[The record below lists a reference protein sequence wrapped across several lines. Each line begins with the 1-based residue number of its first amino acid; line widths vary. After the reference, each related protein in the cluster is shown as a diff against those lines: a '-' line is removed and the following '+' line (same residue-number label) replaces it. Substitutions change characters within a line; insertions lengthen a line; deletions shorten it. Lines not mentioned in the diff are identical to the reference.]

1 MPTSRV
7 GAFLASI
14 AAPLGIGSVE
24 LADGSRV
31 HGFVCESVA
40 LVGGGRHHRARRLA
54 RLPGQHRS
62 LGAGD
67 ARRLT
72 GPRLL
77 ERNLR
82 MTQPSRSRPVR
93 AARADPLRRA
103 LVFAAAGSVAAVA
116 LPRFARAQAAPK
128 IRIGFWPV
136 AAGLP
141 FFAAVEKG
149 YFKEAGLD
157 VEPLK
162 FAGAQQVMEAMLAG
176 RSDGSAN
183 GTGSANLAIGEI
195 AQPGLF
201 KIFATNPSNAKYV
214 LEEFLVPKD
223 SPIKSMA
230 ELKGKR
236 VASGPGIQN
245 VTLAKTML
253 ERAGAGPMSV
263 TELPIGQHVAAIA
276 AGQVDAVY
284 TLEPTGTVGRLNGT
298 TRVLEAGVVAHY
310 VLGDPLAPWHGGS
323 ASLTTEFIKKYPA
336 ESKKFIAAYARG
348 IDLVRQ
354 QPADARQFMK
364 GYTAIEGP
372 LTAEVPL
379 ASYMLYNE
387 FKPADVAYFQ
397 KFYDLFSDKGIF
409 EKRVVVEPMLFKA

>member
-1 MPTSRV
+1 MKP
-7 GAFLASI
+7 
-14 AAPLGIGSVE
+14 
-24 LADGSRV
+24 
-31 HGFVCESVA
+31 A
-40 LVGGGRHHRARRLA
+40 LVRSVPKVDARRRLA
-54 RLPGQHRS
+54 VVGTAAAAVAA
-62 LGAGD
+62 LG
-67 ARRLT
+67 
-72 GPRLL
+72 GPRL
-77 ERNLR
+77 
-82 MTQPSRSRPVR
+82 VR
-93 AARADPLRRA
+93 AQ
-103 LVFAAAGSVAAVA
+103 GAV
-116 LPRFARAQAAPK
+116 K
-128 IRIGFWPV
+128 IRAGFWPV

-162 FAGAQQVMEAMLAG
+162 FAGAQQVMEAMLSG
-176 RSDGSAN
+176 RCDGSTN

-214 LEEFLVPKD
+214 LEEFLVAKD
-223 SPIKSMA
+223 SPIKSVA

-253 ERAGAGPMSV
+253 ERAGAGTVAV
-263 TELPIGQHVAAIA
+263 TELPIGQHVAALA
-276 AGQVDAVY
+276 AGQIDAAY

-298 TRVLEAGVVAHY
+298 TRVLEAGVVARY
-310 VLGDPLAPWHGGS
+310 ILGDPMAPWHGGA

-336 ESKKFIAAYARG
+336 EAKKYIAAYTRG
-348 IDLVRQ
+348 IELVRTR
-354 QPADARQFMK
+354 PDEARQFMK

-372 LTAEVPL
+372 LTSEVPL

-387 FKPADVAYFQ
+387 FKASDVAYFQ

-409 EKRVVVEPMLFKA
+409 EKKVVVEPMLFKG

>member
-1 MPTSRV
+1 MKQILSPLDRSRRRLVAGIGTAGALAAV
-7 GAFLASI
+7 GA
-14 AAPLGIGSVE
+14 P
-24 LADGSRV
+24 
-31 HGFVCESVA
+31 A
-40 LVGGGRHHRARRLA
+40 LVG
-54 RLPGQHRS
+54 
-62 LGAGD
+62 
-67 ARRLT
+67 
-72 GPRLL
+72 
-77 ERNLR
+77 
-82 MTQPSRSRPVR
+82 
-93 AARADPLRRA
+93 
-103 LVFAAAGSVAAVA
+103 
-116 LPRFARAQAAPK
+116 AQGAPK

-141 FFAAVEKG
+141 FFAAVDKG

-162 FAGAQQVMEAMLAG
+162 FAGAQQVMEAMLSG

-223 SPIKSMA
+223 SPAKTMA
-230 ELKGKR
+230 DLKGKR

-253 ERAGAGPMSV
+253 EKSGAGVMSV
-263 TELPIGQHVAAIA
+263 TELPIGQHVAALASGQIDA
-276 AGQVDAVY
+276 AY
-284 TLEPTGTVGRLNGT
+284 TLEPTGTIGRLNGT

-310 VLGDPLAPWHGGS
+310 ILGDPMAPWHGGS

-336 ESKKFIAAYARG
+336 ETKKFIAAYARG
-348 IDLVRQ
+348 IELVRTK
-354 QPADARQFMK
+354 PEEARQFMK

-387 FKPADVAYFQ
+387 FKASDVAYFQ

-409 EKRVVVEPMLFKA
+409 EKRVMVEPMLFKG

>member
-1 MPTSRV
+1 MKHLPSTPSLAAGLAGSRELDSRRRRLV
-7 GAFLASI
+7 GAAIAGGALAAI
-14 AAPLGIGSVE
+14 GAP
-24 LADGSRV
+24 
-31 HGFVCESVA
+31 
-40 LVGGGRHHRARRLA
+40 
-54 RLPGQHRS
+54 
-62 LGAGD
+62 AG
-67 ARRLT
+67 
-72 GPRLL
+72 
-77 ERNLR
+77 
-82 MTQPSRSRPVR
+82 VR
-93 AARADPLRRA
+93 AQ
-103 LVFAAAGSVAAVA
+103 S
-116 LPRFARAQAAPK
+116 APK
-128 IRIGFWPV
+128 IRIGYWPV

-162 FAGAQQVMEAMLAG
+162 FAGAQQVMEAMLSG
-176 RSDGSAN
+176 RSDGSSN

-223 SPIKSMA
+223 SPVKTMA

-253 ERAGAGPMSV
+253 ERAGAGVMSV
-263 TELPIGQHVAAIA
+263 TELPIGQHVAALA
-276 AGQVDAVY
+276 AGQIDAAY

-298 TRVLEAGVVAHY
+298 TRVLEAGVVARY
-310 VLGDPLAPWHGGS
+310 ILGDPLAPWHGGS

-336 ESKKFIAAYARG
+336 ETKKFIAAYARG
-348 IDLVRQ
+348 IELVRTK
-354 QPADARQFMK
+354 PDEARQFMK
-364 GYTAIEGP
+364 GYTAIEGA
-372 LTAEVPL
+372 LTNEVPL
-379 ASYMLYNE
+379 ASYMLYSE
-387 FKPADVAYFQ
+387 FKASDIAHFQ

-409 EKRVVVEPMLFKA
+409 EKRVMVEPMLFKG